1 MSNNNNLQFYGIKD
15 LSEIKA
21 INIKDPQHLFK
32 NYTKLRNNFDGPI
45 LLNMNTDP
53 EIINPQKTI
62 DELAN

>member
-1 MSNNNNLQFYGIKD
+1 MQ
-15 LSEIKA
+15 EKA
-21 INIKDPQHLFK
+21 INIKNPQHLFK

-62 DELAN
+62 DKLAN